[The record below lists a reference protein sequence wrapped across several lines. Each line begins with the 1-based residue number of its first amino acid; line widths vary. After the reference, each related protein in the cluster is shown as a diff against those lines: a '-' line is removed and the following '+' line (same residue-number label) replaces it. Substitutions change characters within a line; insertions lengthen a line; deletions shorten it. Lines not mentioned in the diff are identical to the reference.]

1 MRLEPQAAGL
11 WDSREDLEET
21 PWGLQGAF
29 LHQRLESW
37 EPWAWPTLGAGR
49 ADSSSRSCRPQGLQP
64 ALPTPPAP
72 RGPLRSP
79 YLRQRPGWQRLPHCC
94 HLDPCQHQ
102 PWPCMGGLAS
112 CAWRPR
118 AGSPRVAPA
127 CLPCARAGQQ
137 RPPHPVGTAS
147 SCDHGVFIGPV
158 STCVYFHYSFY
169 FYRLFYQGF
178 SLPCTSILYS
188 KSLLHGCVRPGAP
201 AAALPGATVSRGPA
215 RLPARGPARPSPA
228 LREAVL
234 VSLHCVDRGSQGNTR
249 PNACVITPT
258 PCAALPPACHGASS
272 QGRLG
277 GSLPGHSVLS
287 HVAASPLMHTLPFGA
302 VVTTARIKY

>member
-1 MRLEPQAAGL
+1 MCGTAGKTWRRRPGACREPSCTSAWSPGSPGPGPLWGRDELTPPPGAAGPRVC
-11 WDSREDLEET
+11 SQHY
-21 PWGLQGAF
+21 P
-29 LHQRLESW
+29 
-37 EPWAWPTLGAGR
+37 
-49 ADSSSRSCRPQGLQP
+49 
-64 ALPTPPAP
+64 PPAP

-79 YLRQRPGWQRLPHCC
+79 YLRQRPGWQQLPHCC

-147 SCDHGVFIGPV
+147 SRDHGVFIGPV

-169 FYRLFYQGF
+169 FYRLFYKGF

-188 KSLLHGCVRPGAP
+188 KSLLRGCVRPGAP

-215 RLPARGPARPSPA
+215 RLPARGPARPRSPQPGA
-228 LREAVL
+228 AGSRSGVSTLCGQRKSGKHEAKRPCHHPHTLR
-234 VSLHCVDRGSQGNTR
+234 G
-249 PNACVITPT
+249 
-258 PCAALPPACHGASS
+258 AASGPPWGILAGQA
-272 QGRLG
+272 G

-287 HVAASPLMHTLPFGA
+287 HVAASLLKIGRAH
-302 VVTTARIKY
+302 V